1 MIVTSKEGKTAS
13 LIDLLGG
20 NGKGKESKIGNAF
33 AQLLSTLGEIK
44 KEGKITKEGEF
55 STIIDLKKNTTVD
68 TKTVDPTNLKAKAL
82 EELLMGKEES
92 DLVSKELIHAMSTD
106 QIQSLIHKAKAYLK
120 QEIMKSPNHDSK
132 QEIPKTLMGLV
143 ELADKIGINLSEI
156 TLTTIDTEAEHL
168 LKELPTPL
176 RSKPVLDLL
185 TAKSSETPSKP
196 FEAIMQIL
204 KEIKPVEVLPG
215 DAPTRKEVLKH
226 AEKEAPLQALLKG
239 LEGADSMISKE
250 IIKETPK
257 ASIAPVQFEALNV
270 LLSGDVDH
278 DHAPKEHLKEGKS
291 EIDTPK
297 THQPPKVD
305 SLEVKAKEAA
315 QSLRHFAQDMKEA
328 VENYKPPF
336 TRITMKLNPERLGE
350 VDVTLIQ
357 RGNNVHVNIQ
367 SQNTNSIAFLAH
379 NASELKAQLAHNGI
393 TNATMNFMSGGNEG
407 QQQHPHQQQHEQNRF
422 RAYQSFEELEQSQEE
437 LSALELIIPH
447 YA

>member
-1 MIVTSKEGKTAS
+1 MIVTSKEGKATS

-20 NGKGKESKIGNAF
+20 SGKTKESKIGNAF
-33 AQLLSTLGEIK
+33 AQLLSTLGEVK
-44 KEGKITKEGEF
+44 KEGKTVKEGEF
-55 STIIDLKKNTTVD
+55 ATIIDVKKNTTGD
-68 TKTVDPTNLKAKAL
+68 TKAVNSDNLKAKAF
-82 EELLMGKEES
+82 EELLMGKEEHE
-92 DLVSKELIHAMSTD
+92 LFSKELIHAISTD
-106 QIQSLIHKAKAYLK
+106 QVQSLIHKAKAYLK
-120 QEIMKSPNHDSK
+120 QEIMKSPNHDSTK
-132 QEIPKTLMGLV
+132 EIPKTLMGLV

-168 LKELPTPL
+168 LKELPAPF
-176 RSKPVLDLL
+176 RSMPILDVLSAKP
-185 TAKSSETPSKP
+185 SETPNKP
-196 FEAIMQIL
+196 FESIMQIL
-204 KEIKPVEVLPG
+204 KEMKPVEVLSD
-215 DAPTRKEVLKH
+215 DAPTRKEVIKH
-226 AEKEAPLQALLKG
+226 VGKEAPLQVLLKG
-239 LEGADSMISKE
+239 LEESGMVATQEVSKE
-250 IIKETPK
+250 VPK
-257 ASIAPVQFEALNV
+257 ASMAPVQFEALTT
-270 LLSGDVDH
+270 LLSGEIGH
-278 DHAPKEHLKEGKS
+278 DHVSKENLKEVKT
-291 EIDTPK
+291 EIESNK
-297 THQPPKVD
+297 THQPLKVD
-305 SLEVKAKEAA
+305 SLEVKAKEAV

-393 TNATMNFMSGGNEG
+393 TNATMNFMSGGNEN
-407 QQQHPHQQQHEQNRF
+407 QQHHSQQHEQNRF

>member
-1 MIVTSKEGKTAS
+1 MIVTSKEGKATS

-20 NGKGKESKIGNAF
+20 SAKTKESKIGNAF
-33 AQLLSTLGEIK
+33 AQLLSSLGDTK
-44 KEGKITKEGEF
+44 KGDF
-55 STIIDLKKNTTVD
+55 SAIIDPKKNGLD
-68 TKTVDPTNLKAKAL
+68 PKTVDPKNLKAKAL

-92 DLVSKELIHAMSTD
+92 DLFSKELIHVLSTD
-106 QIQSLIHKAKAYLK
+106 QVQSLIHKAKAYLK
-120 QEIMKSPNHDSK
+120 QEIVKSPHYDNK
-132 QEIPKTLMGLV
+132 EIPKTLMGLV

-156 TLTTIDTEAEHL
+156 TLSSVDTEAEHL
-168 LKELPTPL
+168 LKELPTTL
-176 RSKPVLDLL
+176 RSKPILDLL
-185 TAKSSETPSKP
+185 SAKASETPTKP

-204 KEIKPVEVLPG
+204 KEIKPVEVLPS
-215 DAPTRKEVLKH
+215 DAATRKESGKH
-226 AEKEAPLQALLKG
+226 SEKEGSLQALLQG
-239 LEGADSMISKE
+239 LDTTETLSAKE
-250 IIKETPK
+250 VIKETPK
-257 ASIAPVQFEALNV
+257 ASVIPVQFEALSA
-270 LLSGDVDH
+270 LLSGDEH
-278 DHAPKEHLKEGKS
+278 DHPTNETSKEVKTDLES
-291 EIDTPK
+291 TK
-297 THQPPKVD
+297 THLPHKVD
-305 SLEVKAKEAA
+305 SLEVKAKEAV
-315 QSLRHFAQDMKEA
+315 QSMRHFAQDMKEA

-407 QQQHPHQQQHEQNRF
+407 QQQHSHQQQQEQNRF
-422 RAYQSFEELEQSQEE
+422 RAYQSFEELEQSKEE